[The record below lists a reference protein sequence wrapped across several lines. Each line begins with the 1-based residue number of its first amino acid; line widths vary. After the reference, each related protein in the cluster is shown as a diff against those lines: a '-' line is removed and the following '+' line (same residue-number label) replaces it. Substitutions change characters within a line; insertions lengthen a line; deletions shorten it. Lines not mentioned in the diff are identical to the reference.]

1 MALRLQHL
9 HPWECSPEEARA
21 VQERLRHLVITQD
34 SLGEP
39 KRIAGIDVGF
49 PGGGEVA
56 RAAVVVLSFPE
67 LQLLEQSLAE
77 VPTRFPYLPGLLSFR
92 EVPAILAAL
101 DQLSVL
107 PDLLLCDGQGLAH
120 PRRFGLAC
128 HLGVL
133 CDRPSLG
140 VAKSRL
146 IGDFDPLPPG
156 RGSWVPLLDKGE
168 PIGAV
173 VRTRTGVQPLFL
185 SVGHRIGLETG
196 IQRLLAC
203 APRFRLP
210 ETSRLAHRLAS
221 GPRSGGPG

>member
-1 MALRLQHL
+1 MALRRQHL
-9 HPWECSPEEARA
+9 HPWECSPAEARA
-21 VQERLRHLVITQD
+21 IQEQLRHLVIAHD
-34 SLGEP
+34 DLGEL

-49 PGGGEVA
+49 PKGGENA
-56 RAAVVVLSFPE
+56 RAAVVVLSFPG
-67 LQLLEQSLAE
+67 LQLLEQGLAE
-77 VPTRFPYLPGLLSFR
+77 IPTGFPYLPGLLSFR

-146 IGDFDPLPPG
+146 IGHFDPLPPE

-168 PIGAV
+168 HIGAV

-185 SVGHRIGLETG
+185 SIGHRIGLETG
-196 IQRLLAC
+196 IQLLLAC

-221 GPRSGGPG
+221 GPRSGGGG